1 MKKELLAG
9 FTLLSLILGAAYNLI
24 YLKQLVQN
32 MNTHL
37 STAEQAYS
45 INNFSVA
52 ESELSTALEIWL
64 NADEYTHIF
73 IRHSEIDAATDA
85 YYEALSSVREKDV
98 SAPSFI
104 QKVKYHINSIYSM
117 ELLTLKSIF

>member
-9 FTLLSLILGAAYNLI
+9 FTLLSLIFGAAYNLVH
-24 YLKQLVQN
+24 LKNLVES
-32 MNTHL
+32 MNAHL
-37 STAEQAYS
+37 STAEQAYAL
-45 INNFSVA
+45 NNFSYA
-52 ESELSTALEIWL
+52 ESELSAALETWL

-85 YYEALSSVREKDV
+85 FYDALSSVREKNA

-104 QKVKYHINSIYSM
+104 QKTKYHINSIYSM